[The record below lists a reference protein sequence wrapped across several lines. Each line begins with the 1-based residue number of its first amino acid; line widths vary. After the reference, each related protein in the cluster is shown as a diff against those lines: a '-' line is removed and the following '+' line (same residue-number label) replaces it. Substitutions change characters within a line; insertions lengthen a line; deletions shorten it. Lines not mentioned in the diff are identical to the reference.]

1 MNKNFKNK
9 NKGFT
14 LIELLAV
21 IVILAVIALIA
32 VPQILNILSSARKS
46 AAESSALS
54 IAKSADKYVQDFMMK
69 NYGGFPEETV
79 TFECSKEGCKLQ
91 TELTDYN
98 ITKLEQLGFQGAKP
112 TGGTVTITEGGN
124 KVTASNLEING
135 YYCNYDGEKS
145 WCETEYIE
153 PKFGGTVIKKEE
165 FSSKGIVGGYE
176 GVLAIIYLDP
186 TDLTKECNEKNSVS
200 ITGTNTGCMKWYV
213 YKDDGTNYTMISDHN
228 ITDTIAWNSTDGEST
243 TNYNGPKEVLNALST
258 ATSNWSEKLVAPT
271 PYTASWTYSGTSHT
285 YTINYS
291 TYGNKARLIS
301 AEEVAEITGASKTTE
316 NNGIGWT
323 LSDKWFYLD
332 GAESEDEIWQTP
344 VGSSSKKSKY
354 AWLFNNTEDC
364 TYYGCNVAQSGNS
377 GYWTS
382 SASASYSAG
391 AWYVDYYGTL
401 DYSNADLYDSL
412 VFDAYYYG
420 VRPVITVN
428 KSDLLQ

>member
-1 MNKNFKNK
+1 MMRNNNKKR
-9 NKGFT
+9 GFT

-46 AAESSALS
+46 AAESSTLS

-145 WCETEYIE
+145 WCETEYIK
-153 PKFGGTVIKKEE
+153 PKYRVILKEDFE
-165 FSSKGIVGGYE
+165 EQGIIGGYE
-176 GVLAIIYLDP
+176 GVLAIVYLDP
-186 TDLTKECNEKNSVS
+186 TDLTKKCNEDNLEP
-200 ITGTNTGCMKWYV
+200 ITAAGPNTGCMKWYA
-213 YKDDGTNYTMISDHN
+213 YKDDGTNYTMIADHN
-228 ITDTIAWNSTDGEST
+228 ITTQVAWNSSSENFKGPITALEALREAT
-243 TNYNGPKEVLNALST
+243 TET
-258 ATSNWSEKLVAPT
+258 ASWDSKLVAPGT
-271 PYTASWTYSGTSHT
+271 YTASWTYDRQQHS
-285 YTINYS
+285 YTIDYVD
-291 TYGNKARLIS
+291 YGNKARLIS
-301 AEEVAEITGASKTTE
+301 AEEVAEITGANIE
-316 NNGIGWT
+316 IDWT
-323 LSDKWFYLD
+323 LQNGDWFFLD
-332 GAESEDEIWQTP
+332 GTGKNWHTKVA
-344 VGSSSKKSKY
+344 SSSKKSKY
-354 AWLFNNTEDC
+354 AWLFDNTYDC
-364 TYYGCNVAQSGNS
+364 TKSGCNVEQNVVNQ

-382 SASASYSAG
+382 SPDASDSANAWNVNNDGFLDDYQVYASR
-391 AWYVDYYGTL
+391 T
-401 DYSNADLYDSL
+401 
-412 VFDAYYYG
+412 YG

>member
-1 MNKNFKNK
+1 MKKNFKTK

-46 AAESSALS
+46 AAESSTLS

-145 WCETEYIE
+145 WCETEYIK
-153 PKFGGTVIKKEE
+153 PKYRDGVILKEE
-165 FSSKGIVGGYE
+165 FSSKGITGGYE
-176 GVLAIIYLDP
+176 GLLAIIYLDP
-186 TDLTKECNEKNSVS
+186 TDLTKECNAGNLAP
-200 ITGTNTGCMKWYV
+200 ITDEGPNTGCMKWYA
-213 YKDDGTNYTMISDHN
+213 YKEDANTYTMIADHN
-228 ITDTIAWNSTDGEST
+228 ITGTVAWNSTNGYSSK
-243 TNYNGPKEVLNALST
+243 NYAGPKEVLDALKE
-258 ATSNWSEKLVAPT
+258 ATTEWSDELISPT
-271 PYTASWTYSGTSHT
+271 PYTANWTYNGQPHS
-285 YTINYS
+285 YTIDYS

-301 AEEVAEITGASKTTE
+301 VEEIAEITGASKTTE
-316 NNGIGWT
+316 NNGLGWT
-323 LSDKWFYLD
+323 LQDGEWFYLD
-332 GAESEDEIWQTP
+332 GAESEDTKWQKRIA
-344 VGSSSKKSKY
+344 SSSKKSKY
-354 AWLFNNTEDC
+354 AWLFDNTNSC
-364 TYYGCNVAQSGNS
+364 TTYGCNVSQSGID

-382 SASASYSAG
+382 SASADSSAD
-391 AWYVDYYGTL
+391 ARTVDYDGGL
-401 DYSNADLYDSL
+401 YSYIVLNANG
-412 VFDAYYYG
+412 YG
-420 VRPVITVN
+420 VRPVMIVS

>member
-1 MNKNFKNK
+1 MMRNNNKKR
-9 NKGFT
+9 GFT

-165 FSSKGIVGGYE
+165 FASKGIIGGYE

-200 ITGTNTGCMKWYV
+200 TTGTNTGCMKWYA
-213 YKDDGTNYTMISDHN
+213 YKEDAQTYTMIADHN
-228 ITDTIAWNSTDGEST
+228 ITNNVKWYLTLDNTK
-243 TNYNGPKEVLNALST
+243 GPITALEKLQK
-258 ATSNWSEKLVAPT
+258 ATSNWDNILVAPGT
-271 PYTASWTYSGTSHT
+271 YTASWTDSNGFNQT
-285 YTINYS
+285 YTINYAN
-291 TYGNKARLIS
+291 YGNKSRLIS
-301 AEEVAEITGASKTTE
+301 AEEITKIVKGIVLSTQELQYIPNLDPTCGAIDCSIGE
-316 NNGIGWT
+316 N
-323 LSDKWFYLD
+323 
-332 GAESEDEIWQTP
+332 
-344 VGSSSKKSKY
+344 KY
-354 AWLFNNTEDC
+354 AWLFDNTEGC
-364 TYYGCNVAQSGNS
+364 TTNGCNVESSGTG

-382 SASASYSAG
+382 TKATHSDTSF
-391 AWYVDYYGTL
+391 VVFGTG
-401 DYSNADLYDSL
+401 DLLERDTNDDGDCGL
-412 VFDAYYYG
+412 
-420 VRPVITVN
+420 RPVIIVR
-428 KSDLLQ
+428 KSDLIK